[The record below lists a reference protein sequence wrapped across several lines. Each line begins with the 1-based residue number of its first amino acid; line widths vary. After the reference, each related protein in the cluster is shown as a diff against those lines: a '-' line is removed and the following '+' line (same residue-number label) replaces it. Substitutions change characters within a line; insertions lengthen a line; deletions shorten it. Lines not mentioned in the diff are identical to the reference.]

1 MESATPTPLYPNMV
15 WWDEVQY
22 DMSTFRIHDRIWK
35 PPTLQNRFHIVFY
48 QMGSQQ
54 TPGFGK
60 VWILHY
66 IGKVWACGF
75 EILAWLIVCSAFEV
89 VPRVVSEIQPAESF
103 NAIANENPSQKC
115 LCNFNAAFF
124 YRDWQKSKWHSSSLH
139 NCQLLFNFKNW
150 YFATCLHANGIV
162 WVRFLAALAALYLT
176 LVSQWVGEWLTATFE
191 FRHKEWL
198 LTLETLQTFDQ
209 HDVQTKEKR

>member
-1 MESATPTPLYPNMV
+1 MVPSLEKEHPAWNLRLPPLYTPI
-15 WWDEVQY
+15 WCDEVQY

-75 EILAWLIVCSAFEV
+75 EILAWLIVCSAFEA

-124 YRDWQKSKWHSSSLH
+124 YRFGKNQNDLQVDCIISNDCLTSKTNILQPV
-139 NCQLLFNFKNW
+139 CMQ
-150 YFATCLHANGIV
+150 T
-162 WVRFLAALAALYLT
+162 ALYEWDFFLY
-176 LVSQWVGEWLTATFE
+176 VSFLSLSF
-191 FRHKEWL
+191 
-198 LTLETLQTFDQ
+198 
-209 HDVQTKEKR
+209 